1 MPRTTKKLDESFYDR
16 TDVLKISRELL
27 GKILV
32 TRFNGV
38 ITSGR
43 IVETEAYAGEGD
55 RACHAFGGR
64 RTPRTEPI
72 YGSPGTV
79 YIYICY
85 GMHHLFN
92 VVTNKKG
99 IPHVVLIRA
108 LEPVKGIPV
117 MLERTGK
124 EVLDHTLTRGP
135 GNVSR
140 ALGMSKSHSG
150 SHLLSGEIY
159 IEDDGF
165 TYKKDQIL
173 VTKRIGVESAREDAE
188 RLYRFIVKGNPYV
201 SAKKS

>member
-1 MPRTTKKLDESFYDR
+1 MSRTTKKLDESFYDR

-135 GNVSR
+135 ANVSR
-140 ALGMSKSHSG
+140 ALCMSKSHSG

-188 RLYRFIVKGNPYV
+188 RLYRFIVKGSPNV